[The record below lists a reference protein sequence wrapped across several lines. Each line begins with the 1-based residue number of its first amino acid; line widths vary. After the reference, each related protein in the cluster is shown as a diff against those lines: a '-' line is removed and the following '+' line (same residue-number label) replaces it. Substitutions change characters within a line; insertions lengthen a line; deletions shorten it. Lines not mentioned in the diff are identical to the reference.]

1 MNRNIKLEK
10 LRFPNINVFE
20 TMRSYKGRIFKLKQ
34 HLTRLGESAKTCGLD
49 ISRVSAGLAKKIK
62 DRLKLSGLKEAYI
75 RVSLTYHSKSRDK
88 GAGQEEAVII
98 IKPLKQYPDE
108 YYKKGV
114 AVGTASGRKNTPAA
128 VDSRIKSGN
137 FLWGVMGKIDFFSN
151 QGFETI
157 YLDHQGYI
165 AEGSVSNIFLVK
177 DKKMITPVPGGGI
190 LEGITASVVL
200 DIAAELNIEK
210 IRQPV
215 TRHQLYNADEV
226 FLTNTTMEIMP
237 VRMVDGRVIGCGC
250 RGEMT
255 LRIHCQYRKKT
266 FKNS

>member
-20 TMRSYKGRIFKLKQ
+20 TMRSYRGRIFKLKQ
-34 HLTRLGESAKTCGLD
+34 HLTRLYESAKTCGLEMSGD
-49 ISRVSAGLAKKIK
+49 MAGLEKKIK
-62 DRLKLSGLKEAYI
+62 SNLKDSGLKEAYI

-88 GAGQEEAVII
+88 GAGQEEVVII

-114 AVGTASGRKNTPAA
+114 SVGTASVRKNTPSA

-137 FLWGVMGKIDFFSN
+137 FLWGVMGKIDSSSN
-151 QGFETI
+151 QEFETI
-157 YLDHQGYI
+157 YLDHQGYV

-177 DKKMITPVPGGGI
+177 DKKMITPGPGQGI

-237 VRMVDGRVIGCGC
+237 VRMVDCRVIGCRC
-250 RGEMT
+250 PGEMT
-255 LRIHCQYRKKT
+255 LRFQGRYRKKT
-266 FKNS
+266 V